1 MLAKKIVNESKTN
14 NLDKL
19 NIASAVKLWY
29 NAEEILTQNN
39 KSSEITIGFLNISVT
54 IPFLNFKRP
63 SVNIKILIERYLIDI
78 TMSDTW
84 ILIIN
89 GKAKINIETINIEAS
104 RSFNLSII
112 FTKQIYSIV
121 L

>member
-1 MLAKKIVNESKTN
+1 MFAKKIVNESKTN

-19 NIASAVKLWY
+19 TIASAVKSWY

-39 KSSEITIGFLNISVT
+39 ISSEITIGFLNTSVI

-78 TMSDTW
+78 AMSDTW
-84 ILIIN
+84 MLITN
-89 GKAKINIETINIEAS
+89 GKAKINIETISIDWSWPCNFLTKLNI
-104 RSFNLSII
+104 NC
-112 FTKQIYSIV
+112 
-121 L
+121 